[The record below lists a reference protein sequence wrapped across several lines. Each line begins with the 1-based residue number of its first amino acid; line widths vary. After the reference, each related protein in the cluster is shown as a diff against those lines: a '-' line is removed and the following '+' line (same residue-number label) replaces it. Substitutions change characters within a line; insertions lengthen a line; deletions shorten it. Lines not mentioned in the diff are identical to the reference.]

1 MTNIPNNEERF
12 MGLTHG
18 QVFVYTLMTVI
29 SILFLFITNAYLFRM
44 NFEDWN
50 PVPIPSLLWVNTGA
64 LVLASVGM
72 AWAKSGAKR
81 SSVQT
86 IKVGLI
92 IGGLF
97 AVTFVTGQTLAWQ
110 ELTSSGYFLTI
121 NPANTFFYLIT
132 ALHAMH
138 VIGGVVAWLYVTV
151 KTFKQDQSI
160 LQPES
165 IGLLGSYWHYMLL
178 VWILLFMLLLTT

>member
-1 MTNIPNNEERF
+1 
-12 MGLTHG
+12 
-18 QVFVYTLMTVI
+18 
-29 SILFLFITNAYLFRM
+29 
-44 NFEDWN
+44 
-50 PVPIPSLLWVNTGA
+50 
-64 LVLASVGM
+64 M

-110 ELTSSGYFLTI
+110 ELSSSGYFLTV

-138 VIGGVVAWLYVTV
+138 IIGGVAAWFYVAL
-151 KTFKQDQSI
+151 KTFKEDQLV

-165 IGLLGSYWHYMLL
+165 IGLLGTYWHYMLL
-178 VWILLFMLLLTT
+178 VWVLLFMLLLTT

>member
-1 MTNIPNNEERF
+1 

-50 PVPIPSLLWVNTGA
+50 PVPIPSLLWVNTGS

-92 IGGLF
+92 IGGVF

-110 ELTSSGYFLTI
+110 ELSSSGYFLTI

-138 VIGGVVAWLYVTV
+138 VIGLSLIDIYEPTR
-151 KTFKQDQSI
+151 
-160 LQPES
+160 L
-165 IGLLGSYWHYMLL
+165 GL
-178 VWILLFMLLLTT
+178 I